1 MLPNYLIIGAA
12 RSGTSWLAKNLMLHP
27 EVFMPTKKE
36 IHFFDRH
43 YEKGL
48 EWYQRIFEGRSE
60 KAIGEATPAYLYFPH
75 IPSLI
80 HEYMPNVRLIVSL
93 RNPVERA
100 YSHYWNLIARA
111 GISQRYCGISF
122 EEMIMVPPRL
132 VEEGM
137 YATKLKGYYQLFPRE
152 NVLILIYDDLKEN
165 PEKFLKSLYSFLGVD
180 AGFISP
186 LAEYKINAKSSKLGR
201 STALYFLY
209 RASIKLGF
217 YRLANLIDII
227 NKKGL
232 PDINIETKRELLEKY
247 YLREISELEQ
257 MINRSLSAWKR
268 V

>member
-12 RSGTSWLAKNLMLHP
+12 RSGTTWMAKNLMLHS
-27 EVFMPTKKE
+27 EVFMPAKKE

-43 YEKGL
+43 YEKGID
-48 EWYQRIFEGRSE
+48 WYQRIFEERSE

-80 HEYMPNVRLIVSL
+80 HKHMPNVRLIVSL

-100 YSHYWNLIARA
+100 YSHYWNLIFRARKDQQHY
-111 GISQRYCGISF
+111 GMSF
-122 EEMIMVPPRL
+122 EDMIKVTPRL

-152 NVLILIYDDLKEN
+152 NFLILIYDDLKEN
-165 PEKFLKSLYSFLGVD
+165 PEKFLRSLYSFLGVD

-186 LAEYKINAKSSKLGR
+186 LVERKFNAAANKLGLSR
-201 STALYFLY
+201 LLYFFY
-209 RASIKLGF
+209 RASLKLGLYKMAHF
-217 YRLANLIDII
+217 TQII
-227 NKKGL
+227 NRKNL
-232 PDINIETKRELLEKY
+232 PDMNIETKRELLGNY
-247 YLREISELEQ
+247 YLREISELEGI
-257 MINRSLSAWKR
+257 INQDLSAWKR